1 MECCICLE
9 IKTDNF
15 TGKCKHSVC
24 KDCYLNLNKFICPMC
39 RMTWKKPK
47 MKLKKGEF
55 YKCSFKLNLGLSG
68 FKEFNDV
75 VIQVLETKN
84 SYYKLNIYQGENNE
98 NIEIDEKKENIIILK
113 LNKVDKT
120 VYEPIFNRYTFNKKT
135 FDINVFNRIPISYTR
150 REHRYNPE
158 TGTIDLVDVSINVLT
173 FVTLPPYIF

>member
-1 MECCICLE
+1 MDCCICLE

-24 KDCYLNLNKFICPMC
+24 NDCYLKLNRFVCPMC
-39 RMTWKKPK
+39 RMNWKKPK

-113 LNKVDKT
+113 LDKVDKT
-120 VYEPIFNRYTFNKKT
+120 VYEPIFNSYTFIT
-135 FDINVFNRIPISYTR
+135 RSFYFDRNVLNIIPITYITR
-150 REHRYNPE
+150 ETRINPE
-158 TGTIDLVDVSINVLT
+158 TGNIDLVDISRT
-173 FVTLPPYIF
+173 FNFVNI